1 MTLGL
6 TSSGAV
12 KIKTDDGGLRAVN
25 CACCVPPVICGP
37 GYYYDM
43 FGAYRYFD
51 KENSYEISKSKYNL
65 VQAGGTFNG
74 SASISINFSSK
85 LNCSFSA
92 NSDPIIAA
100 PNAACSSLGWTTI
113 FSGWDVSTSP
123 TCINDPLYYGPP
135 PLPSQVR
142 YSSMEFYIL
151 FFQQEDAGE
160 VKYYTHISGYI
171 QCPVGNGTSWCFS
184 QYRYVGKV
192 YSNGTTNSF
201 SFLGADIYYDD
212 DSAYTSNSW
221 NISFA

>member
-1 MTLGL
+1 
-6 TSSGAV
+6 
-12 KIKTDDGGLRAVN
+12 
-25 CACCVPPVICGP
+25 
-37 GYYYDM
+37 M

-74 SASISINFSSK
+74 SASISINFSPALS
-85 LNCSFSA
+85 CSFSA
-92 NSDPIIAA
+92 SSDPIIAL
-100 PNAACSSLGWTTI
+100 PKEACSDLGFTRI

-123 TCINDPLYYGPP
+123 TCTNDPLYYGPP

-142 YSSMEFYIL
+142 YSAMEFNIL

-171 QCPVGNGTSWCFS
+171 QCPVGNGTAWCFS

-192 YSNGTTNSF
+192 YSNGTTNFF